1 MKKLLS
7 IALLTSLSLAMEFQ
21 PLGFRSIGMGGA
33 GVATASGSNAAYY
46 NPALLAFSNYDVEFN
61 LEVGIGMREV
71 NLVDPLDKIVNTYEL
86 SDTID
91 KITEHAPFSGTNS
104 KQTRDNIQGALKEI
118 YKLSVG
124 NGAEIEPTAS
134 FSAQIEN
141 FALGVYGIGEIE
153 SNAVIDRQHLYLIF
167 KDKKNSGYY
176 YYYPKTD
183 TYGAT
188 DKNTYENYSLEYAL
202 DNNLTYV
209 NVKGLAIAEVPLSY
223 AHKFPVKNADLSIGI
238 NLKYMEGITYSN
250 ILSLENT
257 DSDTLND
264 SLDKNK
270 KVSSSIGVDVGI
282 LLKADKIKVGLIGKN
297 LNSPKFDFYDGSQY
311 TLSPMYRA
319 GVAVDLNSWITFA
332 MDIDL
337 SKNST
342 FIPGYNSQYVG
353 GGLDIHPG
361 SWISFRAGIM
371 RNMVQDEEGN
381 IITAG
386 VGLGLKWFQLDVAG
400 EAATKTG
407 TYDGNDIPRYFK
419 VNVALLSRWGEN

>member
-141 FALGVYGIGEIE
+141 FALGVYGTGEIE

>member
-7 IALLTSLSLAMEFQ
+7 IALLTSLSLAIEFQ
-21 PLGFRSIGMGGA
+21 PLGFKSIGMGGA

-46 NPALLAFSNYDVEFN
+46 NPALLAFSHYDAEFN
-61 LEVGIGMREV
+61 LEAGLGMREI
-71 NLVDPLDKIVNTYEL
+71 NLVDPLDKIVNTYKL

-91 KITEHAPFSGTNS
+91 TIKDHAPFSGTNS

-141 FALGVYGIGEIE
+141 FALGVYGIGEVE

-167 KDKKNSGYY
+167 KDNKNSGYY

-202 DNNLTYV
+202 DNDLTYI

-257 DSDTLND
+257 DSDKLND

-270 KVSSSIGVDVGI
+270 KVSSSVGVDLGV
-282 LLKADKIKVGLIGKN
+282 LLRADKIKVGIVGKN

-311 TLSPMYRA
+311 TVSPMYRA

-337 SKNST
+337 SKNDT
-342 FIPGYNSQYVG
+342 FIPGYDSQYVG

-371 RNMVQDEEGN
+371 RNMIQDEEGT
-381 IITAG
+381 ILTG
-386 VGLGLKWFQLDVAG
+386 GFGLGLKWFQLDLAA
-400 EAATKTG
+400 EASTKTG
-407 TYDGNDIPRYFK
+407 TYDGNDVPRYFK
-419 VNVALLSRWGEN
+419 VNLALLSRWGEN

>member
-7 IALLTSLSLAMEFQ
+7 IALLTSLSLAIEFQ

-33 GVATASGSNAAYY
+33 GVATASGSNSAYY
-46 NPALLAFSNYDVEFN
+46 NPALLAFSNYDAEFN
-61 LEVGIGMREV
+61 LEVGVGMREI
-71 NLVDPLDKIVNTYEL
+71 NLVDPLDKIVNTYKL

-91 KITEHAPFSGTNS
+91 TIKEHAPFSGTNS

-141 FALGVYGIGEIE
+141 FALGVYGTGEIE

-202 DNNLTYV
+202 DNNLTYI

-250 ILSLENT
+250 ILSLKNT

-270 KVSSSIGVDVGI
+270 KVSSSIGVDLGI

-342 FIPGYNSQYVG
+342 FIPGYDSQYVG

-371 RNMVQDEEGN
+371 RNMLQDEEGN
-381 IITAG
+381 ILTAG
-386 VGLGLKWFQLDVAG
+386 VGLGLKWFQLDVAAQ
-400 EAATKTG
+400 AATKTG
-407 TYDGNDIPRYFK
+407 TYDGNEIPRYFK

>member
-7 IALLTSLSLAMEFQ
+7 IALLTSLSLAIEFQ
-21 PLGFRSIGMGGA
+21 PLGFKSIGMGGA

-46 NPALLAFSNYDVEFN
+46 NPALLAFSHYDAEFN
-61 LEVGIGMREV
+61 LEAGLGMREI
-71 NLVDPLDKIVNTYEL
+71 NLVDPLDKIVNTYKL

-91 KITEHAPFSGTNS
+91 TIKDHAPFSGTNS

-141 FALGVYGIGEIE
+141 FALGVYGIGEVE

-167 KDKKNSGYY
+167 KDNKNSGYY

-202 DNNLTYV
+202 DNDLTYI

-257 DSDTLND
+257 DSDKLND

-270 KVSSSIGVDVGI
+270 KVSSSVGVDLGV
-282 LLKADKIKVGLIGKN
+282 LLRADKIKVGIVGKN

-311 TLSPMYRA
+311 TVSPMYRA

-337 SKNST
+337 SKNDT
-342 FIPGYNSQYVG
+342 FIPGYDSQYVG

-371 RNMVQDEEGN
+371 RNMIQDEEGT
-381 IITAG
+381 ILTG
-386 VGLGLKWFQLDVAG
+386 GFGLGLKWFQLDLAA
-400 EAATKTG
+400 EASTKTG

-419 VNVALLSRWGEN
+419 VNLALISRWGG